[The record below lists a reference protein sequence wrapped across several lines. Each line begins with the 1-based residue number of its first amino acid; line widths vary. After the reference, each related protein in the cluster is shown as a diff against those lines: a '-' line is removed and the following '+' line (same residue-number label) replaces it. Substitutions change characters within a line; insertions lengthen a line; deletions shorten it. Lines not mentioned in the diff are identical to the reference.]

1 MSDNLEDLVI
11 IEDDQPQLPLL
22 EKIKKWP
29 MSYYIVAINIIV
41 FVMVH
46 LTNLLIAD
54 QWFVIHFAKFAR
66 SISVDKEYYRLF
78 TAIFTHEAPMHLL
91 FNCYAV
97 IILGKPIEI
106 IFGKWKFLLIFLIS
120 GLFGSLTSFIFSA
133 SYSIGASGGVFGIF
147 GVHLYLFLKNKE
159 TYLKI
164 FGKDMFQL
172 LILNVIIGFVMPN
185 IDYYGHFGGILGG
198 FLASLSFGL
207 THTIKVNKSFVAG
220 LLATVLIFVGSFTYF
235 NNILVNY
242 YSNEGTYIE
251 EFNAIIRTNNLVAL
265 KQKREEIVDSIPNY
279 PPIYGSDELIEQM
292 DDIIKK
298 FK

>member
-1 MSDNLEDLVI
+1 MSENLDDLVI
-11 IEDDQPQLPLL
+11 IDEDQPHVPLL

-29 MSYYIVAINIIV
+29 MSYYIVAINVIV
-41 FVMVH
+41 FAIVH

-54 QWFVIHFAKFAR
+54 QWFVINFAKFAK
-66 SISVDKEYYRLF
+66 SISVDKEYYRFF

-97 IILGKPIEI
+97 IILGKPIEA
-106 IFGKWKFLLIFLIS
+106 IFGKWKFLIIFLIS

-147 GVHLYLFLKNKE
+147 GVHLYLYFKNKS
-159 TYLKI
+159 TYLKV
-164 FGKDMFQL
+164 FGKDMLQL

-198 FLASLSFGL
+198 FLATLTLGL
-207 THTIKVNKSFVAG
+207 THTIKVNKSFVVG
-220 LLATVLIFVGSFTYF
+220 LMATVLIFVGSFTYF
-235 NNILVNY
+235 NNVIIDY
-242 YSNEGTYIE
+242 YSNEDTYIE
-251 EFNAIIRTNNLVAL
+251 ELNAIIKTNNLGAL
-265 KQKREEIVDSIPNY
+265 KLKREEFVDSIPNY
-279 PPIYGSDELIEQM
+279 PPIYGSEELIKQI

-298 FK
+298 ME